1 MSNLTKVGIIILFL
15 GLVLFLFQFIDI
27 PSVKGE
33 ENYRELRTIQF
44 NVDENQT
51 LYPTINNQE
60 IINNLN
66 DISFL
71 IRGKLISNE
80 KGIEFGLKF
89 VIKDGK
95 KITLDNPLFIIKP
108 PVEINPTKE
117 YSDGYLVK
125 PRYPQELMNR
135 DFSISYDYDMLRN
148 YVYDGFRSDVNIQKD
163 ITSKSD
169 KGLTISGLRNTDLS
183 ILSLITGQTT
193 LFISIG
199 LAGLG
204 LLFIILGILNKTK
217 KETEELSEELVLEK
231 EVEDMILSSN
241 YSLGKDVRQRF
252 DSINNRLKR
261 IIKLSRDTSNIDLSE
276 VLHLCKILVDN
287 GIRLAKFMVGFTKI
301 KDIAN
306 LENQKFELD
315 NLKVGYTKE
324 SDFNMKTEILSKIKA
339 KERVI
344 FFLSNIDKKSEQID
358 KMIENVDAILES
370 AILSFPSMKKDS
382 VISSTT
388 SYSSLIRKL
397 KNEIQI
403 QEKELEMLEN
413 VTGTDK
419 SQSSKQIES

>member
-1 MSNLTKVGIIILFL
+1 M
-15 GLVLFLFQFIDI
+15 
-27 PSVKGE
+27 
-33 ENYRELRTIQF
+33 R
-44 NVDENQT
+44 
-51 LYPTINNQE
+51 
-60 IINNLN
+60 
-66 DISFL
+66 
-71 IRGKLISNE
+71 
-80 KGIEFGLKF
+80 
-89 VIKDGK
+89 
-95 KITLDNPLFIIKP
+95 
-108 PVEINPTKE
+108 
-117 YSDGYLVK
+117 
-125 PRYPQELMNR
+125 
-135 DFSISYDYDMLRN
+135 
-148 YVYDGFRSDVNIQKD
+148 
-163 ITSKSD
+163 
-169 KGLTISGLRNTDLS
+169 
-183 ILSLITGQTT
+183 
-193 LFISIG
+193 
-199 LAGLG
+199 
-204 LLFIILGILNKTK
+204 TK
-217 KETEELSEELVLEK
+217 KETEDLGEELVLEK

-241 YSLGKDVRQRF
+241 YNIGKDVRQRF

-261 IIKLSRDTSNIDLSE
+261 IIKLSKDTSNIDLSE
-276 VLHLCKILVDN
+276 VLSLCKVLVDN

-306 LENQKFELD
+306 LENQKTELD
-315 NLKVGYTKE
+315 NLKVEYTKE
-324 SDFNMKTEILSKIKA
+324 SDFNKKTEILSKIKA